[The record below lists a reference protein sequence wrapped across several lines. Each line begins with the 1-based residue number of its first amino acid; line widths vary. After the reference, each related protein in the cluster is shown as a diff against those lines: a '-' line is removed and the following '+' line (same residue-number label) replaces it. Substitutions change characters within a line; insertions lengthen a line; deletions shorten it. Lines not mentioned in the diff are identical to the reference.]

1 MKIKVLVAFAS
12 THGSTQEVA
21 EAVVA
26 TLREQGLTVDLQPA
40 RDVRT
45 LDGYGAVVLG
55 APLYMLHLHKDAL
68 RFLSRHQQALTGG
81 IPIAVF
87 AGGPFDSADEKA
99 SESESAWQE
108 VRKEL
113 DQDLAKFPWLRP
125 VSVEVIGG
133 KFDPSRLHLPWNL
146 IPALRHMPYSDLR
159 DWEAIRRWAR
169 SLAAGTLAAS
179 TPAGQLQH

>member
-1 MKIKVLVAFAS
+1 MRVKVLVAFAS
-12 THGSTQEVA
+12 THGSTREVA
-21 EAVVA
+21 EVVAA

-55 APLYMLHLHKDAL
+55 APLYMFHLHKDAL

-81 IPIAVF
+81 LPVAVF
-87 AGGPFDSADEKA
+87 AGGPFGSGDG
-99 SESESAWQE
+99 SEWQE

-113 DQDLAKFPWLRP
+113 DRDLARFPWLRP

-159 DWEAIRRWAR
+159 DWEAIRRWAGT
-169 SLAAGTLAAS
+169 LASGTLAAS
-179 TPAGQLQH
+179 TLAGQLQH